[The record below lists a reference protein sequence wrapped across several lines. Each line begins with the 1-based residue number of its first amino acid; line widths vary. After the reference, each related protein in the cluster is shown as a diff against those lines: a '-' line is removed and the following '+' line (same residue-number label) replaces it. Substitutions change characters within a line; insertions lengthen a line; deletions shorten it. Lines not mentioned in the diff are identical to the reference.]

1 VTNNVT
7 WPQKVKLVTPKS
19 LKPRIFVSVQ
29 DTRMVIIDHQEE
41 SAHAESD
48 GHVTDDVT
56 WSQKVKVM
64 TLIFMGPNISV
75 TEQDRRMVSMDH
87 Q

>member
-1 VTNNVT
+1 M
-7 WPQKVKLVTPKS
+7 WPQKDKLVTPKS
-19 LKPRIFVSVQ
+19 LKPRISVSVQ
-29 DTRMVIIDHQEE
+29 DKRMVIIDHQQE

-56 WSQKVKVM
+56 WPQKVKLV
-64 TLIFMGPNISV
+64 TPKSSKPRISIYV
-75 TEQDRRMVSMDH
+75 QDRRLVIIDH